1 MRWQLPCYRG
11 SLMMMGVIDPRLTS
25 CCQGQA
31 PGIRQ
36 TRQLTRTLGGGQQ
49 AHRPRPPAEV
59 PRGRGHRQAG
69 AGSGYKE
76 AAPLGQVSVQQVV
89 RQVSPRC
96 PPRCRWPRWFYVSMR
111 GSLRFPQPSCS
122 RGGQVAGK
130 VVRKVFSCRLSP
142 QELLAV
148 HTRWGRCRGR
158 CRCRCRCRVSMTV
171 QAVLAGHGGLGRL
184 GVLGAGQ
191 GGPLSPQ
198 GHWP

>member
-1 MRWQLPCYRG
+1 MEIEEIHQNHRSLFLARRLGQLPPRQYNNNNSKNRQAVSMRWQLSCYRG

-36 TRQLTRTLGGGQQ
+36 TRQQTRTLGGGQR

-89 RQVSPRC
+89 QLVSPRC

-122 RGGQVAGK
+122 REDQESG
-130 VVRKVFSCRLSP
+130 KVFSCRLSP

-148 HTRWGRCRGR
+148 HTR
-158 CRCRCRCRVSMTV
+158 
-171 QAVLAGHGGLGRL
+171 
-184 GVLGAGQ
+184 
-191 GGPLSPQ
+191 
-198 GHWP
+198 